1 MSKTMKTPFPLP
13 LFKKIPWSIYA
24 ALGLVALGGLAFG
37 GWQTLQPSQTGVAQ
51 TSTQATPVH
60 QGENIQTISGTGI
73 LVARKS
79 ADLNFPMDGT
89 VGELRVQVGDEV
101 KTGQVLATLDN
112 LEELEVNV
120 QNQQLAVEA
129 AQKTLDEL
137 MNSELQLARALANL
151 AKAQSAYEEAVK
163 NHRQPGE
170 ARCSLAQTQEYYFQY
185 LYTQQRATEWEDY
198 LESGNTG
205 YGTDFILTQLA
216 PLQKERAQAY
226 TNWKYCQSFTEQ
238 EILESDAALRVA
250 QANLH
255 KAEEEYQ
262 YLLDNSGINPE
273 EVEIARAAL
282 KNSELQLVKA
292 QNDLAGAT
300 LRAPMDGTI
309 ISIGA
314 GAGEAVK
321 ADTVFIVIADLKN
334 PLVQVSIDE
343 ADLQKFAVGCSA
355 QITFDAIK
363 ERVFKGVVTQ
373 VSPTLVTF
381 PFGKMSVVQGL
392 VELQEAALMP
402 GETLRLNL
410 DGAVTITC
418 HQTRAN

>member
-1 MSKTMKTPFPLP
+1 MSKTMKTPLP
-13 LFKKIPWSIYA
+13 QLLLKKIPWPIYV
-24 ALGLVALGGLAFG
+24 ALGLFALGGLAFG
-37 GWQTLQPSQTGVAQ
+37 AWQTLQPGQTGVEQ
-51 TSTQATPVH
+51 TSAQAAAVR
-60 QGENIQTISGTGI
+60 QGDNIQTISGTGI
-73 LVARKS
+73 LIAGKS
-79 ADLNFPMDGT
+79 ADLNFPVDGE
-89 VGELRVQVGDEV
+89 VDELRVQVGDEV
-101 KTGQVLATLDN
+101 KTGQMLAVLDN
-112 LEELEVNV
+112 LEELEVNI

-137 MNSELQLARALANL
+137 MNGDVQLARALANL

-170 ARCSLAQTQEYYFQY
+170 ARCSLTQTQEYYFQY
-185 LYTQQRATEWEDY
+185 LYAQQRVTEWEDY

-216 PLQKERAQAY
+216 PLQKERDRAY
-226 TNWKYCQSFTEQ
+226 TNWKYCESHTEQ
-238 EILESDAALRVA
+238 EILESDAALQVA
-250 QANLH
+250 QANLR
-255 KAEEEYQ
+255 KAEEDYQ
-262 YLLDNSGINPE
+262 CLLDNSGVNPE

-282 KNSELQLVKA
+282 KNSEMQLIKA

-300 LRAPMDGTI
+300 LTAPMDGTI

-321 ADTVFIVIADLKN
+321 AGAVYITIADLKN

-363 ERVFKGVVTQ
+363 ERVFKGVITQ

-381 PFGKMSVVQGL
+381 PFGEMSVVQGL

-410 DGAVTITC
+410 DGAVAITC
-418 HQTRAN
+418 NQASAN

>member
-13 LFKKIPWSIYA
+13 LLKKIPWSIYA
-24 ALGLVALGGLAFG
+24 ALGLVALGGLALG
-37 GWQTLQPSQTGVAQ
+37 VWQTLQPSQTGVAQ
-51 TSTQATPVH
+51 TSTQAAPVH

-129 AQKTLDEL
+129 AQKILDEL
-137 MNSELQLARALANL
+137 TNSELQLARALANL
-151 AKAQSAYEEAVK
+151 AKAQSAYEEALK

-185 LYTQQRATEWEDY
+185 LYAQQRVTEWEDY

-205 YGTDFILTQLA
+205 YGKDFILTQLA
-216 PLQKERAQAY
+216 PLQKQRDLAY